1 MSVNILA
8 RYLQDNGRR
17 SYSQILA
24 SDTYYI
30 ASFVT
35 SFMMSYSPVLSS
47 LAPEAHL
54 KVWCDCVCVCVWFLP
69 PTAPFT
75 STPTHTHYQRAD
87 VCLCVSESQIHV
99 KLILAVHLF
108 LKLYSY
114 WDVCE
119 CVHVHSLCVY
129 LSLALFIKV
138 NDWQRYSLWKR
149 SLLQILKVYF

>member
-1 MSVNILA
+1 MEEEA
-8 RYLQDNGRR
+8 THRF
-17 SYSQILA
+17 LA
-24 SDTYYI
+24 SDTYY

-54 KVWCDCVCVCVWFLP
+54 KVWCDCVCVWFLP

-138 NDWQRYSLWKR
+138 NDWQIFLVKKKFTSNLKSIFLKLY
-149 SLLQILKVYF
+149 LQVITLMK